1 MGAVAGE
8 TMGITTDQNLRV
20 LFEKRKAQGL
30 GARLFPGESTEQE
43 SSGGGGIAFA
53 SQNPLQEAKALTTE
67 ETGDAVG
74 FESEADHRV
83 VYIILIETREFP
95 NFAETP
101 RVPPLEPLVTSLREV
116 SALHAISDNADT

>member
-1 MGAVAGE
+1 
-8 TMGITTDQNLRV
+8 MGITADQNLRV
-20 LFEKRKAQGL
+20 LFEKSEAQCL
-30 GARLFPGESTEQE
+30 FSRLFPGEGTKQE
-43 SSGGGGIAFA
+43 GSCCCGVALPC
-53 SQNPLQEAKALTTE
+53 QDPLQEAKALTSE

-74 FESEADHRV
+74 FESETDHRV

-116 SALHAISDNADT
+116 SDLHAVSDNADT